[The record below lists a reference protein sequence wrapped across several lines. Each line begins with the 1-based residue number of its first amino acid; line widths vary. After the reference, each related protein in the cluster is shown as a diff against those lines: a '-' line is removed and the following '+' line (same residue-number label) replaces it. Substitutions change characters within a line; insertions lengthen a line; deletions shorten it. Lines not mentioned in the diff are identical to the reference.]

1 VEQAMSQVKRA
12 YDVTGRQAQAR
23 ARQRAVVVAAK
34 ELFERDGFRPTT
46 IAAVAARTGVSAES
60 IYKRFGS
67 KAALAKAVFDYV
79 IAGDDEQIPVRER
92 PEIEVVLAEP
102 DVRRKIALYVDGL
115 VRRVERSAKVQ
126 MLIRDGRHVDDSL
139 DPVWQML
146 HDEGLTGMTMLG
158 RHLLDTGQMRADVE
172 LDEVRDV
179 LWNYIAVDHYERL
192 VLDRGWPVRRYAAW
206 LTRAITAALCP

>member
-1 VEQAMSQVKRA
+1 MTQVKRA
-12 YDVTGRQAQAR
+12 YDASRRRAQAR
-23 ARQRAVVVAAK
+23 VRQRAVVAAAK
-34 ELFERDGFRPTT
+34 DLFERDGFRQTT
-46 IAAVAARTGVSAES
+46 IAAVATRAGVSAES
-60 IYKRFGS
+60 IYKGFGS

-79 IAGDDEQIPVRER
+79 IAGDVEQVPVWQR
-92 PEIEVVLAEP
+92 PEAQAVRAEP
-102 DVRRKIALYVDGL
+102 DARRKIAMYVSGL
-115 VRRVERSAKVQ
+115 ALRVERSAKVQ

-139 DPVWQML
+139 DPVWQKL
-146 HDEGLTGMTMLG
+146 RDEGLTGMTMLG
-158 RHLLDTGQMRADVE
+158 RHLLDTGQLRADID